1 MMMSRL
7 KLEGVWS
14 TNRLASSAT
23 GVASSN
29 QVLIVVAVISPSMRE
44 STLGQISA
52 GKFTE
57 RPPLSENINSALL
70 YQKIALKA
78 TYTTKKRISFFKDF
92 STGPGSAL
100 LPRYLLGTGGCGPG
114 TPWSRAAVRCTM
126 AARLE
131 GGCGLHRPAR
141 VDALPDGP
149 RRITHP
155 IWWYVRCTCL
165 GNAAPDC
172 GAPDLPQSLFPAPP
186 EMPPGS
192 ARPIFYLYD
201 LLAPLCAYPPRFCAG
216 AALVAAR
223 LAGGLGGEERGG
235 RGQAP
240 PLRVSVGRG
249 GPNGHKM

>member
-1 MMMSRL
+1 MMSRL

-57 RPPLSENINSALL
+57 RPPLSENINSTLL

-78 TYTTKKRISFFKDF
+78 TYTTKKRISFFEDF

-114 TPWSRAAVRCTM
+114 TPWAAVRCTM

-131 GGCGLHRPAR
+131 GGCGPYRPAR

-149 RRITHP
+149 GGLPTQFGGMCAVLAWATPPRTAVRRKC
-155 IWWYVRCTCL
+155 RR
-165 GNAAPDC
+165 
-172 GAPDLPQSLFPAPP
+172 APP
-186 EMPPGS
+186 G
-192 ARPIFYLYD
+192 
-201 LLAPLCAYPPRFCAG
+201 
-216 AALVAAR
+216 LVFTSMA
-223 LAGGLGGEERGG
+223 
-235 RGQAP
+235 
-240 PLRVSVGRG
+240 S
-249 GPNGHKM
+249 

>member
-1 MMMSRL
+1 M
-7 KLEGVWS
+7 
-14 TNRLASSAT
+14 
-23 GVASSN
+23 
-29 QVLIVVAVISPSMRE
+29 
-44 STLGQISA
+44 GQISA

-57 RPPLSENINSALL
+57 RPPLSENINSTLL

-78 TYTTKKRISFFKDF
+78 TYTTKKRISFFEDF

-100 LPRYLLGTGGCGPG
+100 LPRYLLGTGGYGPG

-131 GGCGLHRPAR
+131 GGCGPYRPAR

-149 RRITHP
+149 RLITHP
-155 IWWYVRCTCL
+155 IWRYVRCTCL

-172 GAPDLPQSLFPAPP
+172 GAP

-192 ARPIFYLYD
+192 ARPGFYLYG
-201 LLAPLCAYPPRFCAG
+201 LLAPLCAYPPRFCVV

-223 LAGGLGGEERGG
+223 LAGGLGEEERGG

-240 PLRVSVGRG
+240 PLRVSVGRA
-249 GPNGHKM
+249 GPMGTRCSTRRGSRPKPQKKIAKMVLTGYFEIGYNIICIAQACTV